1 LYLLRVTLKNRDL
14 RTLKDRKAEVMSEIT
29 REEME
34 IDVLLVGAGPANLSC
49 AYHLMQLIEK
59 DTAGGG
65 NLSETVIMVIEKG
78 AHVGAH
84 SISGA
89 VLDPIA
95 LKEMIPNYQEL
106 NAPVKTAVSSE
117 SMLYLTRRG
126 KFKMPWVPASMH
138 HHGCY
143 IISLS
148 ELVTWLGA
156 QLEAKGCEIFAGT
169 GGAKLLLDGDRVIGV
184 QTDDKGINKEGEQKP
199 SFEPGMNLKAKV
211 TVLGEGVRGSL
222 TKVLSKQLNLDR
234 DRNPQNYTTGVKEL
248 WEFPAG
254 SLKPG
259 LVYHTMGYP
268 LDNETFGGGFVYN
281 LSDTL
286 MAIGL
291 VVGLN
296 YRNPYEEPQA
306 LFSQM
311 KTHPFVAK
319 LLEKGKMIRYGAKAV
334 PEGGYWSVPKN
345 HGNGF
350 LITGDATAFLNPA
363 RLKGIHLAMK
373 SGMLAAETIFESLKK
388 NDQSEAALSLY
399 DQKWRSS
406 FIYRELY
413 GQKNFHFMFE
423 RGVWSAPKFVATQLF
438 RGLGSRPHG
447 VEDRLSMRKVADYFG
462 SKRPQPEEWRPKS
475 DSKTVFS
482 KLDSVY
488 YSGTNHDEDQPSH
501 LQVSDTD
508 ICATKC
514 VEEYGNPCQYFCP
527 AQVYEMEEVA
537 GGRRLKINA
546 SNCVHCKT
554 CDIADPYGIITWV
567 TPEGGGGPKY
577 DGL

>member
-1 LYLLRVTLKNRDL
+1 MT
-14 RTLKDRKAEVMSEIT
+14 EIT

-49 AYHLMQLIEK
+49 AYHLMHLIEQ
-59 DTAGGG
+59 DTAAGGSLG
-65 NLSETVIMVIEKG
+65 ETVIMMIEKG

-106 NAPVKTAVSSE
+106 GAPVTTAVTE
-117 SMLYLTRRG
+117 ETMLYLTSGG
-126 KFKMPWVPASMH
+126 KLKVPWVPSSMH
-138 HHGCY
+138 HNGCY
-143 IISLS
+143 IISLN
-148 ELVTWLGA
+148 ELVTWLGS
-156 QLEAKGCEIFAGT
+156 QLETKGCEIFAGT
-169 GGAKLLLDGDRVIGV
+169 GGSKLLLDGDKVIGV

-199 SFEPGMNLKAKV
+199 AFEPGMNLRAKV

-222 TKVLSKQLNLDR
+222 TKVLSGKLNLSNE
-234 DRNPQNYTTGVKEL
+234 RNPQTYTTGVKEL

-268 LDNETFGGGFVYN
+268 LDRQTFGGGFIYT

-286 MAIGL
+286 MSIGL

-296 YRNPYEEPQA
+296 YRNPFTEPQA
-306 LFSQM
+306 LFSRM
-311 KTHPFVAK
+311 KTHPFVSK
-319 LLEKGKMIRYGAKAV
+319 QLEGGKMIRYGAKAI
-334 PEGGYWSVPKN
+334 PEGGYWSIPKN
-345 HGNGF
+345 YGDGF
-350 LITGDATAFLNPA
+350 LITGDSTAFLNPA

-373 SGMLAAETIFESLKK
+373 SGMLAAETIFESLRK
-388 NDQSEAALSLY
+388 NDFTESTLSSY

-406 FIYRELY
+406 FVYRELY
-413 GQKNFHFMFE
+413 GQRNFHHMFE
-423 RGVWSAPKFVATQLF
+423 HGIWSAPGFVLRQLLKGPKAF
-438 RGLGSRPHG
+438 RGKPHII
-447 VEDRLSMRKVADYFG
+447 EDHLNMRKLADYFG
-462 SKRPQPEEWRPKS
+462 ASRPAPEKWRPKP
-475 DSKTVFS
+475 DSKSIFS

-488 YSGTNHDEDQPSH
+488 YSGTNHEEDQPSH

-508 ICATKC
+508 ICATRC
-514 VEEYGNPCQYFCP
+514 AEEYGNPCQFFCP
-527 AQVYEMEEVA
+527 AQVYEIELID
-537 GGRRLKINA
+537 GKRKLKINA

-567 TPEGGGGPKY
+567 PPEGGGGPKY